1 MPDTRP
7 HSHRLPPSALE
18 RALDWLALPPADDP
32 LRDLGPLR
40 SNLAAIATVTINPV
54 QYLSIL
60 ELFQTR
66 ANFTASTVKP
76 LLLDATLPVPK
87 RLRTIA
93 HGLMDVHGALASGY
107 LKVLRRAPLAP
118 DAYPGPARLC
128 AWGLANLAQKLEVAQ
143 LVSSPGSPDV
153 WKQLLAFQRL
163 LPRPGEGPAQDI
175 AEAELHM
182 KAMLA
187 LCAAQPESLSPRET
201 AFLAEYLRGCAAA
214 VEIRPID
221 APPGPDAY
229 WLDETQG
236 LPPTAASRRQP
247 GQQVSLQFS
256 CLALSRLAAG
266 HLERLARGERPEAA
280 GLPGQALLSD
290 YRNVLT
296 RSIERWQSPPKRQS
310 NRRRNGHR
318 VQVCTHLGPL
328 WQQLRDQGDAT
339 QAEVELP
346 ASDWMVLN
354 ESASGYAVMH
364 VSGELAGLVAGSAIG
379 LRTAANK
386 PWNICVVRWARSE
399 NPEHIE
405 LGLELLSP
413 LAEAVRIM
421 RRGAD
426 GEQLPVPAFLLPPM
440 PAQGRAEA
448 LLTARGYFEPGEFT
462 LMNESGGRLQIAE
475 CLAHQ
480 VSMHTACIEVFEFER
495 SRS

>member
-1 MPDTRP
+1 MADSPP

-18 RALDWLALPPADDP
+18 RALAWLASPPADDP

-40 SNLAAIATVTINPV
+40 SHLAAIATATINPL

-66 ANFTASTVKP
+66 ASFTASTVKP
-76 LLLDATLPVPK
+76 LLLDATLPVAK
-87 RLRTIA
+87 RLRTVA

-107 LKVLRRAPLAP
+107 MKVLRRATPALGDAAP
-118 DAYPGPARLC
+118 SAARLC
-128 AWGLANLAQKLEVAQ
+128 ALGLANLAQKYEVAQ
-143 LVSSPGSPDV
+143 LVSSPVSADL
-153 WKQLLAFQRL
+153 WKQAQAFHRL
-163 LPRPGEGPAQDI
+163 LPDTVSQD
-175 AEAELHM
+175 ATEAELHL

-187 LCAAQPESLSPRET
+187 LCAAQPESLSPREN
-201 AFLAEYLRGCAAA
+201 AFLADYLRSCAST
-214 VEIRPID
+214 VEIRPAD
-221 APPGPDAY
+221 APLGADAY
-229 WLDETQG
+229 WLDETHG
-236 LPPTAASRRQP
+236 FPPTAASRRQP
-247 GQQVSLQFS
+247 GHHVSMQFS
-256 CLALSRLAAG
+256 CFALSRMVAS
-266 HLERLARGERPEAA
+266 HLTRFAQGERPEAI
-280 GLPGQALLSD
+280 GLPGQAALAD

-296 RSIERWQSPPKRQS
+296 RAIERWQSPPKRQS

-346 ASDWMVLN
+346 ASDWMVIN

-364 VSGELAGLVAGSAIG
+364 VAGELAGIVAGSAIG
-379 LRTAANK
+379 LRTTADK

-413 LAEAVRIM
+413 LAQAVRIV

-426 GEQLPVPAFLLPPM
+426 GEQLPVPAFLLPPL
-440 PAQGRAEA
+440 PTLARDEA
-448 LLTARGYFEPGEFT
+448 LLTARGYFEPGGFT
-462 LMNESGGRLQIAE
+462 LINESGGRLQVAE
-475 CLAHQ
+475 CIAHQ
-480 VSMHTACIEVFEFER
+480 VAMHTACIEVFEFER
-495 SRS
+495 SRG